1 MLAISVM
8 SCSGITPG
16 PLGIS
21 DTKPRTEAPYCIA
34 SPASLAL
41 AMQQILTLGFLTV
54 FMADLCYYSVPNLLS
69 TLTRALIVGH
79 VRDVF
84 SHGLG
89 HLTDSER
96 VTFPDQLEFLHV
108 VGSMSF
114 QLVWQE
120 FRDVVCL

>member
-1 MLAISVM
+1 MLAISAM

-21 DTKPRTEAPYCIA
+21 DTKPKAEAPYCIA

-41 AMQQILTLGFLTV
+41 AMQQILTLGFLTG
-54 FMADLCYYSVPNLLS
+54 FMTDLSYYAVPNLLS

-89 HLTDSER
+89 DLTDSER
-96 VTFPDQLEFLHV
+96 VIFPDQLEFLHV
-108 VGSMSF
+108 VGSMSLL
-114 QLVWQE
+114 LVWQE